1 MLKTTNI
8 IAVITGL
15 FLLFSCGKGDEKSN
29 TLTAKKK
36 QLEALKKQQSLL
48 AADINKLEE
57 EIASLDTSTASSAG
71 KLVGV
76 SPVSI
81 EDFTHYIDLQG
92 KIDADQVS
100 YIAPPN
106 GQGGVVTEMYVKEG
120 DRVKK
125 GQRILQLD
133 DRLLKQQ
140 IKVSETQLGL
150 AKEVYNRT
158 KNLWEQNIGSE
169 VQLLQAKAQVEALER
184 GIATAQEQIRQFAVT
199 SPVEGVVDQINVKV
213 GELFTGANQLG
224 YQIRVVDNRIL
235 KAIVEIPENYMNRVK
250 PGIEVII
257 EVPDIQKTFTSSIRR
272 TAQLI
277 NPNTRT
283 FTMEAAIPG
292 GDVRPN
298 SVAAIKIKDFNVP
311 DAVVIPLNLIQS
323 DEKGKYVFVI
333 KQDVKGKKVA
343 VKKPVTVGETY
354 GDKAQIS
361 AGLERNAV
369 LITEG
374 YQSLYDQQEVRTE

>member
-1 MLKTTNI
+1 MIKSIQTFALFTG
-8 IAVITGL
+8 VI
-15 FLLFSCGKGDEKSN
+15 LLSACGKGDKKSN
-29 TLTAKKK
+29 ELASKKQ
-36 QLEALKKQQSLL
+36 QLEALKKQQFSLT
-48 AADINKLEE
+48 AEINKLEE
-57 EIASLDTSTASSAG
+57 EIASLDTSTSSSG

-76 SPVSI
+76 SPVTI

-106 GQGGVVTEMYVKEG
+106 GQGGVVMEMYVKEG

-224 YQIRVVDNRIL
+224 YQIRVVDNRLL
-235 KAIVEIPENYMNRVK
+235 KAIVEVPENYMNRVK

-323 DEKGKYVFVI
+323 DEKGKYVFVLE
-333 KQDVKGKKVA
+333 QDVKGKKIA

>member
-1 MLKTTNI
+1 MIKSIQTFALFTGI
-8 IAVITGL
+8 I
-15 FLLFSCGKGDEKSN
+15 LLSACGKGDKKSN
-29 TLTAKKK
+29 ELASKKQ
-36 QLEALKKQQSLL
+36 QLEALKKQQSSL
-48 AADINKLEE
+48 AAEIKKLEE
-57 EIASLDTSTASSAG
+57 EISLIDSSASISKG
-71 KLVGV
+71 KLVGTA
-76 SPVSI
+76 PVLI

-92 KIDADQVS
+92 KVDADQVS

-106 GQGGVVTEMYVKEG
+106 GQGGVVTEIFVKEG

-125 GQRILQLD
+125 GQRVLQLD

-184 GIATAQEQIRQFAVT
+184 GIATAQEQIRQFTVVC
-199 SPVEGVVDQINVKV
+199 PVEGVVDQMNVKV
-213 GELFTGANQLG
+213 GEFFTGANQLG
-224 YQIRVVDNRIL
+224 YQIRVVDNRNL
-235 KAIVEIPENYMNRVK
+235 KAIVEVPENYMNRVK
-250 PGIEVII
+250 PGIEVIV
-257 EVPDIQKTFTSSIRR
+257 EVPDIQKKFTSTIRR

-283 FTMEAAIPG
+283 FTMEATIPG
-292 GDVRPN
+292 GEVRPN
-298 SVAAIKIKDFNVP
+298 SVAAIKIKDFSAANT
-311 DAVVIPLNLIQS
+311 VVIPLNLIQS

-333 KQDVKGKKVA
+333 GESVKGKKIA
-343 VKKPVTVGETY
+343 VKKSVIIGETY
-354 GDKAQIS
+354 GEKAQINN
-361 AGLERNAV
+361 GLDKTDI